1 MAGRDTRTTAKI
13 VASVKSRIV
22 TFPGEE
28 VRTLMQE
35 SPAFEAAFLR
45 ALLFSLS
52 IRLTKTNEFS
62 SSSIVFK
69 SWLEQKKAENA
80 PKGMF

>member
-1 MAGRDTRTTAKI
+1 
-13 VASVKSRIV
+13 
-22 TFPGEE
+22 
-28 VRTLMQE
+28 MQE